1 MTLSAADSYL
11 ETRVLTATPQ
21 RLRLMLIEEALRR
34 VRVAGEAL
42 AAGRTMEG
50 AIACSRARE
59 IVSELIAGIHPDGND
74 VAKRVLGIYLYLFST
89 LTEVSLS
96 SDRNRLND
104 IARVLDEERQTWQ
117 AVCEQQPE
125 RLEPSGGTVKSR
137 EEVAPAVVAPPWSP
151 SYSAG
156 QSLSTPAALAEN
168 FSIDA

>member
-74 VAKRVLGIYLYLFST
+74 VAKRVLGIYLY
-89 LTEVSLS
+89 
-96 SDRNRLND
+96 
-104 IARVLDEERQTWQ
+104 
-117 AVCEQQPE
+117 
-125 RLEPSGGTVKSR
+125 
-137 EEVAPAVVAPPWSP
+137 
-151 SYSAG
+151 
-156 QSLSTPAALAEN
+156 
-168 FSIDA
+168 